1 MLISIII
8 PSRDR
13 AVYLKYSVQTALNI
27 QDDNIEIIISDNAS
41 TDQTKEVIKGIDDTR
56 LKYFNTKK
64 RISMRANFENALR
77 ASSGDYVIFFG
88 DDDGILPLQFKYL
101 RNILE
106 NHKPDALSWDFLTTL
121 GQLKIMQKIRWFTF
135 RA

>member
-13 AVYLKYSVQTALNI
+13 ALYLKYSVQTALNI

-41 TDQTKEVIKGIDDTR
+41 TDHTKEVIRGINDRR
-56 LKYFNTKK
+56 LKYFNTNK

-77 ASSGDYVIFFG
+77 AS
-88 DDDGILPLQFKYL
+88 
-101 RNILE
+101 
-106 NHKPDALSWDFLTTL
+106 
-121 GQLKIMQKIRWFTF
+121 
-135 RA
+135 

>member
-56 LKYFNTKK
+56 LKYLSSFLFLLP
-64 RISMRANFENALR
+64 MANLP
-77 ASSGDYVIFFG
+77 SS
-88 DDDGILPLQFKYL
+88 Q
-101 RNILE
+101 
-106 NHKPDALSWDFLTTL
+106 
-121 GQLKIMQKIRWFTF
+121 
-135 RA
+135 